1 MSKLKNKKGAEKST
15 HSEARATVQGLK
27 EKESHSSR
35 QVSAHDEETR
45 MDSLYSS
52 RKTDDDADRLYCLF
66 SVGFLSR
73 ILRPFLIFWAFSH
86 FLERFF
92 GTAGRNIAYVLAIF
106 IFAFLLIAG
115 SLIVDRTL
123 EKSSEVLPDWAVR
136 SLRSRISEEALEML
150 DIKERN
156 SEQK

>member
-1 MSKLKNKKGAEKST
+1 MSKLKNKKGVENAHRK
-15 HSEARATVQGLK
+15 AQATVQDLK
-27 EKESHSSR
+27 EKESYSSR

-45 MDSLYSS
+45 TDSLHSCG
-52 RKTDDDADRLYCLF
+52 KTDDDTDRLYCLF

-86 FLERFF
+86 FLEKFF
-92 GTAGRNIAYVLAIF
+92 GTAGRNIAYVLVIF
-106 IFAFLLIAG
+106 IFAFMLIAG
-115 SLIVDRTL
+115 SLIVDKTL
-123 EKSSEVLPDWAVR
+123 EKSSDVLPDWAVR
-136 SLRSRISEEALEML
+136 SLKSRISEEALEML